1 MNFFIQVSNPKYL
14 PITNDDD
21 IESLSDAIEDSFPLD
36 TEDAFLVWN
45 HIYVPLSYKYDI
57 SYMIEDIVK
66 MLKGIIED
74 ENGSVKIC
82 WLPDTFRCDWEI
94 EWNAGEI
101 NILSHWDCTVGD
113 LEGLLN
119 NNNSIKMPVEHFVN
133 EWKQLLELIVVV
145 LKHNDYSETKLDGL
159 GELISVYE
167 RINGVGVLYKEM

>member
-14 PITNDDD
+14 HRISDED
-21 IESLSDAIEDSFPLD
+21 IKNLSDAVEDSFPLK

-66 MLKGIIED
+66 MLKGLL
-74 ENGSVKIC
+74 ENEKGSINIC
-82 WLPDTFRCDWEI
+82 WLPDTFRCDWKI

-113 LEGLLN
+113 LEELLN
-119 NNNSIKMPVEHFVN
+119 NDNSVKMPAEQFLN
-133 EWKQLLELIVVV
+133 EWKKILELIVVA
-145 LKHNDYSETKLDGL
+145 LKHNGYSKKNCKGLD
-159 GELISVYE
+159 ELITVYE
-167 RINGVGVLYKEM
+167 NITDVGVLYKEM